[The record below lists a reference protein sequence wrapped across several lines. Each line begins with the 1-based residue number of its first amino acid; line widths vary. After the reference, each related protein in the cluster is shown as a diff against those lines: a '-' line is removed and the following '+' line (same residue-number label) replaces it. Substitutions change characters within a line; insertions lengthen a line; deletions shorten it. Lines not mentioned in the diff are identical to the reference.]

1 VKKALG
7 GKRRVFGNANWRLE
21 HLQLSVDPKLK
32 RVQIVQYIHRRV
44 KFLAILGRLV
54 RMNISLSVLV
64 KGSRVLSLK
73 DHKRGILGT
82 VHHSRVLKNIMPLHM
97 V

>member
-1 VKKALG
+1 M
-7 GKRRVFGNANWRLE
+7 
-21 HLQLSVDPKLK
+21 
-32 RVQIVQYIHRRV
+32 
-44 KFLAILGRLV
+44 FLALGRLV

-73 DHKRGILGT
+73 DHKIGILGT